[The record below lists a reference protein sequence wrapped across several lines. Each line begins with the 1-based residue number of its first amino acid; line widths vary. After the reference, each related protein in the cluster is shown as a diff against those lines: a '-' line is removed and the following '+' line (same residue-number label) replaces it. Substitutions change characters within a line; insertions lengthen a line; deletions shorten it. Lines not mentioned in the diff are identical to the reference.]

1 MDVVAAPVLL
11 RGAWYS
17 LEQCGHLLSDAV
29 TLYRGKSYSSS
40 VALAM
45 IGREELGKHLM
56 LLEEWRKA
64 EGTGQYP
71 GIDAIQRACADHVDK
86 QRRASLSFTF
96 MPENTSAFGTAIRTK
111 IEHKPQDT
119 EYQEAERAIQTAVKS
134 LAKRTPDDRHA
145 ARMCALYVDLQDSGL
160 DWSRPSQLPSDDAK
174 KLLNDAINDYNDA
187 INDYAGQWGRLN
199 NPDDQNLR
207 DALEAWRDRPAL
219 PQPVW
224 TE

>member
-71 GIDAIQRACADHVDK
+71 GIDAIQRACADRSEE
-86 QRRASLSFTF
+86 RRVGK
-96 MPENTSAFGTAIRTK
+96 ECRC
-111 IEHKPQDT
+111 
-119 EYQEAERAIQTAVKS
+119 R
-134 LAKRTPDDRHA
+134 
-145 ARMCALYVDLQDSGL
+145 
-160 DWSRPSQLPSDDAK
+160 WSR
-174 KLLNDAINDYNDA
+174 
-187 INDYAGQWGRLN
+187 
-199 NPDDQNLR
+199 
-207 DALEAWRDRPAL
+207 
-219 PQPVW
+219 
-224 TE
+224 